1 MRFPRSRVVSLC
13 SVALC
18 VLTCVVAEGR
28 RVKVRHAP
36 VVAEAEP
43 AFADIPRQVTDADTL
58 TMIRIFGYDKPL
70 SSDRESMF
78 LTSGIDSDTI
88 CGIELRI
95 DYLTTAGVCLH
106 TRTLKLPCEVPGGQ
120 TRRLVFK
127 SWDETNT
134 FYYFCTPPR
143 TRKQVTPYTVK
154 VRALSVLLK

>member
-18 VLTCVVAEGR
+18 VLTCAVAEGR
-28 RVKVRHAP
+28 RVKVR
-36 VVAEAEP
+36 
-43 AFADIPRQVTDADTL
+43 L

-78 LTSGIDSDTI
+78 LTSEIDSDTI

-134 FYYFCTPPR
+134 FYYFRTPPR

>member
-1 MRFPRSRVVSLC
+1 MCFPRSRVVSLC

-78 LTSGIDSDTI
+78 LTSEIDSDTI
-88 CGIELRI
+88 CGIEEYVCIPVLLSFHAKYLEARHAAWFLRV
-95 DYLTTAGVCLH
+95 G
-106 TRTLKLPCEVPGGQ
+106 
-120 TRRLVFK
+120 TRRIHFIISAHRLAPVNK
-127 SWDETNT
+127 
-134 FYYFCTPPR
+134 
-143 TRKQVTPYTVK
+143 
-154 VRALSVLLK
+154 

>member
-1 MRFPRSRVVSLC
+1 MCFPRSRVVSLC

-78 LTSGIDSDTI
+78 LTSEIDSDTI

-106 TRTLKLPCEVPGGQ
+106 TRTLD
-120 TRRLVFK
+120 RK
-127 SWDETNT
+127 S
-134 FYYFCTPPR
+134 
-143 TRKQVTPYTVK
+143 VV
-154 VRALSVLLK
+154 